1 MPVPLTVLDSKFRD
15 ITGPVLDYVAAIRG
29 AKPRDLVVVYL
40 PEYVVGHW
48 WEHLLHNQSALRLKA
63 RLRFQPGAMVTNV
76 RWIWARPSVTR
87 SRRHQLADGSP
98 EASAPERRSG
108 RRTDEPTDRRQHC
121 GAGTDGRS
129 WSGRSRPPLNIEG
142 PARAPGAA
150 SPSPLR
156 PYNWAGEH
164 VADGEATVGP
174 PRLAGPGYRRGRP
187 GGDHRGLGSGAQ
199 RRVTLTSI
207 ALLYLVPVVIAAGVG
222 GVWVGLAAS
231 IGSDA
236 LLNWFFVPPYHTLA
250 VDRRDN
256 LVALLVYVLVAV
268 AVAVAVDLAAR
279 QRAAAARSGVEAQL
293 LGRITAEPLEGQAL
307 PRLLGHIRD
316 TFAMT
321 SVALLESVDSGPE
334 HIVAAVGPP
343 VDAANARLSARAG
356 NGLRLVAAGP
366 ELFAEDR
373 RLLGQLAAAAARTLE
388 ATRQADH
395 AAQLAEVD
403 RVRTAILAAVGHD
416 LRTPL
421 ASIKAAASSLR
432 APDVEFTEE
441 DRAEL
446 LATVEESTDRLDE
459 LVENLLAMSR
469 LQAGVMSVRLRP
481 VALDAVVAQAMR
493 HAAPGATSTYR
504 SATICRTCG
513 PTQVCSNAWW
523 RTW

>member
-1 MPVPLTVLDSKFRD
+1 VSTLPTAKRWWARR
-15 ITGPVLDYVAAIRG
+15 AAIG
-29 AKPRDLVVVYL
+29 LAIG
-40 PEYVVGHW
+40 VVG
-48 WEHLLHNQSALRLKA
+48 LSAFTAALVPA
-63 RLRFQPGAMVTNV
+63 
-76 RWIWARPSVTR
+76 
-87 SRRHQLADGSP
+87 
-98 EASAPERRSG
+98 RSG
-108 RRTDEPTDRRQHC
+108 
-121 GAGTDGRS
+121 A
-129 WSGRSRPPLNIEG
+129 L
-142 PARAPGAA
+142 
-150 SPSPLR
+150 
-156 PYNWAGEH
+156 
-164 VADGEATVGP
+164 
-174 PRLAGPGYRRGRP
+174 
-187 GGDHRGLGSGAQ
+187 
-199 RRVTLTSI
+199 TLTSI

-268 AVAVAVDLAAR
+268 VVAVAVDLAAR

-307 PRLLGHIRD
+307 PRLLGHVRD

-321 SVALLESVDSGPE
+321 SVALLESADGGPE
-334 HIVAAVGPP
+334 HVVAAVGPP
-343 VDAANARLSARAG
+343 IDVTNARLSAPAG

-388 ATRQADH
+388 ATRQADQ

-432 APDVEFTEE
+432 APDVAFTDE

-469 LQAGVMSVRLRP
+469 LQAGVLSVHLRP

-493 HAAPGATSTYR
+493 HVLRHDVVRVAVDDDLPYVRADPGLLERVVANL
-504 SATICRTCG
+504 
-513 PTQVCSNAWW
+513 VSNAVTAAAGGSVAVSAF
-523 RTW
+523 RSGAAVALAVVDHGTGIRKEDRERVFAPFQRLDDKRADGGLGLGLAIARGFTEAMGGTLIPSDTSGGGLTMTVTLPTVGADEVAR

>member
-1 MPVPLTVLDSKFRD
+1 MPT
-15 ITGPVLDYVAAIRG
+15 
-29 AKPRDLVVVYL
+29 AK
-40 PEYVVGHW
+40 
-48 WEHLLHNQSALRLKA
+48 
-63 RLRFQPGAMVTNV
+63 
-76 RWIWARPSVTR
+76 
-87 SRRHQLADGSP
+87 
-98 EASAPERRSG
+98 RRSA
-108 RRTDEPTDRRQHC
+108 RRAWLGLATGLVGLAAFT
-121 GAGTDGRS
+121 AA
-129 WSGRSRPPLNIEG
+129 LV
-142 PARAPGAA
+142 PAR
-150 SPSPLR
+150 
-156 PYNWAGEH
+156 
-164 VADGEATVGP
+164 
-174 PRLAGPGYRRGRP
+174 
-187 GGDHRGLGSGAQ
+187 SGAL
-199 RRVTLTSI
+199 TLTSI

-279 QRAAAARSGVEAQL
+279 QRAAAARSGVQAQL
-293 LGRITAEPLEGQAL
+293 LGRITAEPLEGPAL
-307 PRLLGHIRD
+307 PRLLGHVRD

-321 SVALLESVDSGPE
+321 SVALLESAGGGPE
-334 HIVAAVGPP
+334 HVVAAVGPP
-343 VDAANARLSARAG
+343 VDAANARLSAPAG

-388 ATRQADH
+388 ATRRADQ

-432 APDVEFTEE
+432 APDVAFTDE

-446 LATVEESTDRLDE
+446 LATVEESTDRLEE

-469 LQAGVMSVRLRP
+469 LQAGVLSVHLRP

-493 HAAPGATSTYR
+493 HAAPGSDVRVSVSDGLPYVRADPGLLER
-504 SATICRTCG
+504 VVANL
-513 PTQVCSNAWW
+513 VSNAV
-523 RTW
+523 RAAAGGPVAVSAFRSGAGVVLAVIDHGTGISKADRDRVFAPFQRLDDKRADGGLGLGLAIARGFTEAMGATLIPSDTSGGGLTMTVTLPTAASDEATT

>member
-1 MPVPLTVLDSKFRD
+1 VTTLPTAKRRWARRAWLGL
-15 ITGPVLDYVAAIRG
+15 AIG
-29 AKPRDLVVVYL
+29 
-40 PEYVVGHW
+40 VVG
-48 WEHLLHNQSALRLKA
+48 LAAFTAALVPA
-63 RLRFQPGAMVTNV
+63 
-76 RWIWARPSVTR
+76 
-87 SRRHQLADGSP
+87 
-98 EASAPERRSG
+98 RSG
-108 RRTDEPTDRRQHC
+108 
-121 GAGTDGRS
+121 A
-129 WSGRSRPPLNIEG
+129 L
-142 PARAPGAA
+142 
-150 SPSPLR
+150 
-156 PYNWAGEH
+156 
-164 VADGEATVGP
+164 
-174 PRLAGPGYRRGRP
+174 
-187 GGDHRGLGSGAQ
+187 
-199 RRVTLTSI
+199 TLTSI
-207 ALLYLVPVVIAAGVG
+207 ALLYLVPVVIAAGIG

-256 LVALLVYVLVAV
+256 LVALLVYALVAV
-268 AVAVAVDLAAR
+268 VVAVAVDLAAR

-307 PRLLGHIRD
+307 PRLLGHVRD

-321 SVALLESVDSGPE
+321 SVALLESAGGGPE
-334 HIVAAVGPP
+334 HVVAAVGPP
-343 VDAANARLSARAG
+343 IDVTNARLSAPAG

-388 ATRQADH
+388 ATRQADQ

-432 APDVEFTEE
+432 APDVAFTDE
-441 DRAEL
+441 DRDEL

-469 LQAGVMSVRLRP
+469 LQAGVLSVHLRP

-493 HAAPGATSTYR
+493 HAPPQGVVRVAVDDDLPYVRADPGLLERVVANL
-504 SATICRTCG
+504 
-513 PTQVCSNAWW
+513 VSNAVKAAAGGPVAVSAF
-523 RTW
+523 RSGPAVALAVVDHGTGIRKADRDRVFAPFQRLDDKRADGGLGLGLAIARGFTEAMGGTLVPSDTSGGGLTMTVTLPTAGSDEVTT